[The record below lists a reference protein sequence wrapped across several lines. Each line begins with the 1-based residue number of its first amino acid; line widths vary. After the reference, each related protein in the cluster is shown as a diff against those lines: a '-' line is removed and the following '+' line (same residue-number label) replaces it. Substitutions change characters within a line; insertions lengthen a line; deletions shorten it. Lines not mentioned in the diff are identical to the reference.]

1 MYTSWFPHRNFSVS
15 IIYPYCLLMCYLKH
29 LISRDITNA
38 NVSSPLRKYAGLKK
52 KSKKKKETEG
62 ENQSNARTLDDGL
75 IVEDLSTGN
84 KDVKM
89 ASTGSKVP
97 TWLSLTYFQHVFE
110 L

>member
-1 MYTSWFPHRNFSVS
+1 MVDLKRNQ
-15 IIYPYCLLMCYLKH
+15 
-29 LISRDITNA
+29 R
-38 NVSSPLRKYAGLKK
+38 
-52 KSKKKKETEG
+52 KKKETEG
-62 ENQSNARTLDDGL
+62 ENQSNARMLDDGL